1 MKTLD
6 ILVSGRVQGVG
17 FRYYAVKKAVQYNI
31 KGHVKNMSDGRVKII
46 VTGNDVD
53 LELFLEELKRGPSM
67 ANITDL
73 IVNELPLEKYEIFR
87 IVY

>member
-17 FRYYAVKKAVQYNI
+17 FRYYTVKKAVQYNI
-31 KGHVKNMSDGRVKII
+31 KGHVKNMGDGRVKII